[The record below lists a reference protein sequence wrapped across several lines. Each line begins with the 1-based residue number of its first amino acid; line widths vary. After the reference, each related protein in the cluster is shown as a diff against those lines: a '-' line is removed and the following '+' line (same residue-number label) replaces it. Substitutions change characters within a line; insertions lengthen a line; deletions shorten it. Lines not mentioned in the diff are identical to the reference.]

1 VGKWENGEII
11 EGKWVFPNGTY
22 FEGKFTKN
30 KPNGIGVWHFANG
43 NIVKGEFS
51 QQMIEDANTGDN
63 IVQINWNTQN
73 ELMDPTRIKE
83 YF

>member
-1 VGKWENGEII
+1 V

-30 KPNGIGVWHFANG
+30 KPNGSGIWHFANG
-43 NIVKGEFS
+43 NVVKGEFS

-63 IVQINWNTQN
+63 IIQINWNTNN
-73 ELMDPTRIKE
+73 EVVDPTRIKDS
-83 YF
+83 F